1 MDHTNSAIKTT
12 HRGTR
17 KFKDPE
23 AGSGLASAQPKE
35 VTARQPGLVT

>member
-1 MDHTNSAIKTT
+1 MDHTNSAIMTT
-12 HRGTR
+12 HRGTC

-23 AGSGLASAQPKE
+23 ARSGLASAQPKE